1 MIDKILKFTFL
12 GNSTT
17 SYLTALG
24 IFIAGLMVIIIFKK
38 ILLIRLEKLA
48 QATHTTFDD
57 FLIGLLKK
65 IWPIFYIVL
74 LYLSVQ
80 ALNLYPL
87 ADKIIKILT
96 IAFLIFFGVKVLLET
111 INYIF
116 ESRWIIKEA
125 NKDKSRSLKG
135 LLIAI
140 KVIVWGLAAVIFL
153 DNLGINISALVAG
166 LGIGS
171 IAVALAA
178 QNILGDLFNFF
189 IIIFDQPFVIGDFIV
204 VDNFSGTVEYIGIKT
219 TKIRSLTGEQIIF
232 SNSDLTKSRLRN
244 FKRMIKRRA
253 MFTIGVTYETDF
265 EKLRKIPS
273 IISDIIDGVKNVEID
288 RVHFSSF
295 GDFSLNY
302 DIVYHILSRDYNR
315 YMDVQQE
322 INFKIKE
329 IFDKEHIDFAYPT
342 QTVFL
347 NKNEGRV

>member
-1 MIDKILKFTFL
+1 MIDKVLKFTFL

-17 SYLTALG
+17 GYLTALG
-24 IFIAGLMVIIIFKK
+24 IFIAGLIAIVIFKK
-38 ILLIRLEKLA
+38 TIFIRLEKLA
-48 QATHTTFDD
+48 QSTHTTFDD
-57 FLIGLLKK
+57 FLIELLKK
-65 IWPIFYIVL
+65 IWPIFYVLL
-74 LYLSVQ
+74 LYLSAEV
-80 ALNLYPL
+80 LNLYPL
-87 ADKIIKILT
+87 IDKIIKILT

-116 ESRWIIKEA
+116 ETKWIIKES
-125 NKDKSRSLKG
+125 NEDKSRSLKG

-140 KVIVWGLAAVIFL
+140 KVVVWGLAAVIFL
-153 DNLGINISALVAG
+153 DNLGVNISALVAG

-204 VDNFSGTVEYIGIKT
+204 LDNFSGTVEHIGIKT

-244 FKRMIKRRA
+244 FKRMNKRRA
-253 MFTIGVTYETDF
+253 TFTIGVTYETDF
-265 EKLRKIPS
+265 EKLKKIPS
-273 IISDIIDGVKNVEID
+273 IITDIINSVKKVELD

-302 DIVYHILSRDYNR
+302 DVVYYVLNRDYNQ
-315 YMDVQQE
+315 YMDAQQE

-347 NKNEGRV
+347 NKSES